1 MTNRIVIQSSEGIQK
16 EFFAKVQLWGN
27 EVLEKIGP
35 SAAPPFIHIN
45 IWRRMDELQFFYEK
59 EKQELGILTGEDTD
73 FLATHEAWRGDPR
86 IHICQERVKKVPD
99 VVLQSVL
106 HHEISHALLHGAP
119 EFYTFRYSN
128 KLQEAGRICGLD
140 LALLQQCVYL
150 LSIAI
155 KDYDVVTWLTDIGL
169 GIGQLHLLEY
179 MITDTEDERRIWEV
193 VCANTV
199 PRKLA
204 LAFFLKTLLPIEA
217 LVSLRVERSEIIKN
231 HWKEAYRWLSDKI
244 QEGLVSF
251 AHSTMAY
258 SDKPFQQRLEN
269 VTLKLLE
276 NRVLQ
281 E

>member
-1 MTNRIVIQSSEGIQK
+1 MTNQIVIQPSEGTQK
-16 EFFAKVQLWGN
+16 KFVAKVQSWAN
-27 EVLEKIGP
+27 EVLEKKGP
-35 SAAPPFIHIN
+35 LAAPTFISIN
-45 IWRRMDELQFFYEK
+45 IWRRMDELQCFYQK
-59 EKQELGILTGEDTD
+59 EKQELGIVTGGDTD

-86 IHICQERVKKVPD
+86 IHICQERLKDVPD
-99 VVLQSVL
+99 VVIQSVM

-119 EFYTFRYSN
+119 EFYTFQYST

-169 GIGQLHLLEY
+169 GDDQLHLLEH
-179 MITDTEDERRIWEV
+179 MITDTQDERRIWEV

-217 LVSLRVERSEIIKN
+217 LVLLSVEGAEAIKN
-231 HWKEAYRWLSDKI
+231 KWQEAYDWLSKTVR
-244 QEGLVSF
+244 EGLVGF
-251 AHSTMAY
+251 AHKTMANR
-258 SDKPFQQRLEN
+258 DKPFQKRIEDVAINFISEASL
-269 VTLKLLE
+269 
-276 NRVLQ
+276 
-281 E
+281 

>member
-1 MTNRIVIQSSEGIQK
+1 MTNRIVIQPSKGIQK
-16 EFFAKVQLWGN
+16 EFVAKVQSWAN
-27 EVLEKIGP
+27 EVLEKKGP
-35 SAAPPFIHIN
+35 LAAPTFISIN
-45 IWRRMDELQFFYEK
+45 IWRRMDELQSFYQK
-59 EKQELGILTGEDTD
+59 EKQELGIVTGEDTD
-73 FLATHEAWRGDPR
+73 FLATHEAWRGHPR

-99 VVLQSVL
+99 VVIRSVL

-119 EFYTFRYSN
+119 EFYTFRYST

-179 MITDTEDERRIWEV
+179 MITDTQDERRIWEV

-204 LAFFLKTLLPIEA
+204 LAFFLKTLLPVEA
-217 LVSLRVERSEIIKN
+217 LIALSVEGAETIKN
-231 HWKEAYRWLSDKI
+231 KWQEAYDWLSETVK
-244 QEGLVSF
+244 EGLVGF
-251 AHSTMAY
+251 AHNTMANR
-258 SDKPFQQRLEN
+258 DKPFQKRIED
-269 VTLKLLE
+269 VTINFISEASL
-276 NRVLQ
+276 
-281 E
+281 

>member
-1 MTNRIVIQSSEGIQK
+1 MTNQIVIQPYEGIQK
-16 EFFAKVQLWGN
+16 EFLAKVQLWAK

-35 SAAPPFIHIN
+35 SAAPPFIYIN
-45 IWRRMDELQFFYEK
+45 VWRRMDELQSFYQK
-59 EKQELGILTGEDTD
+59 EKQELGIVTGEDTD
-73 FLATHEAWRGDPR
+73 FLASHEAWRGHPR

-99 VVLQSVL
+99 VVIRSVL

-119 EFYTFRYSN
+119 EFYTFRYST

-179 MITDTEDERRIWEV
+179 MITDTQDERRIWEV

-204 LAFFLKTLLPIEA
+204 LAFFLKTLLPVEA
-217 LVSLRVERSEIIKN
+217 LVALSVEGAETIKN
-231 HWKEAYRWLSDKI
+231 KWQEAYDWLSETV
-244 QEGLVSF
+244 QEGLVGF
-251 AHSTMAY
+251 AHNTMAY
-258 SDKPFQQRLEN
+258 RDKPFQKRMED
-269 VTLKLLE
+269 VTINLISEASL
-276 NRVLQ
+276 
-281 E
+281 

>member
-1 MTNRIVIQSSEGIQK
+1 MTNQIVIQPYEGIQK
-16 EFFAKVQLWGN
+16 EFLAKVQLWAK

-35 SAAPPFIHIN
+35 SAAPPFIYIN
-45 IWRRMDELQFFYEK
+45 VWRRMDELQSFYQK
-59 EKQELGILTGEDTD
+59 EKQELGIVTGEDTD
-73 FLATHEAWRGDPR
+73 FLASHEAWRGHPR

-99 VVLQSVL
+99 VVIRSVL

-119 EFYTFRYSN
+119 EFYTFRYST

-179 MITDTEDERRIWEV
+179 MITDTQDERRIWEV

-204 LAFFLKTLLPIEA
+204 LAFFLKTLLPVEA
-217 LVSLRVERSEIIKN
+217 LVSLSVEGAETIKN
-231 HWKEAYRWLSDKI
+231 KWHEAYDWLSETV
-244 QEGLVSF
+244 QEGLVGF
-251 AHSTMAY
+251 GTQHNG
-258 SDKPFQQRLEN
+258 L
-269 VTLKLLE
+269 
-276 NRVLQ
+276 
-281 E
+281 